1 MEIKIKSIHFDAAE
15 KLQVFIEKK
24 VSKLEHFYDG
34 IMMADVVLKVVK
46 PETVKNKCANIR
58 IKLKHGDC
66 FAEKICN
73 TFEEA
78 IDTTV
83 EALEKQLMKN
93 KKKGKKEAVDTV
105 VEALGK
111 QLLNDEEDN
120 EED

>member
-15 KLQVFIEKK
+15 KLQAFIEKK
-24 VSKLEHFYDG
+24 VSKLDHFYDG

-46 PETVKNKCANIR
+46 PETVKNKRCDIR
-58 IKLKHGDC
+58 LKLKHGDC

-78 IDTTV
+78 IDTAV

-93 KKKGKKEAVDTV
+93 KKKGKEKEAVDV
-105 VEALGK
+105 VETLKKHLKK
-111 QLLNDEEDN
+111 QEEEN
-120 EED
+120 EE